1 MVGDGPE
8 YSAIHHRARQLN
20 VLDKTEFVGKQAKI
34 SDYLGISDVSLLPSE
49 LESFGLAALEAQA
62 CEVPVVASRVG
73 GIPEVI
79 NDGETGFM
87 SDVGDTE
94 KMSDDVLTLLN
105 DEEMRRAFGEKG
117 RELAIS
123 RYSSEKIIPQYIE
136 FYEKVYSRKRLKT
149 VLKPQI
155 HTDKHR
161 FLRELTGIKRMGR
174 D

>member
-8 YSAIHHRARQLN
+8 FSAVHHRARTLG
-20 VLDKTEFVGKQAKI
+20 VLEKTEFVGKQAKI
-34 SDYLGISDVSLLPSE
+34 ADYVGVADVALLPSE

-87 SDVGDTE
+87 SDIGDTE
-94 KMSDDVLTLLN
+94 KMSGDVMKLLS
-105 DEEMRRAFGEKG
+105 DEELRLAFGRRG
-117 RELAIS
+117 REVAIS

-136 FYEKVYSRKRLKT
+136 FYERVIERQAK
-149 VLKPQI
+149 
-155 HTDKHR
+155 
-161 FLRELTGIKRMGR
+161 G
-174 D
+174 